1 MPSTSLENET
11 NILASPQDLTKIH
24 VGVWHEGGSPEDARF
39 SFAEAVK
46 SPRPIYSITDGASVN
61 INPSSGCIQT
71 WILGASRT
79 PTASGFTSGQSV
91 TLLVAGSG
99 NTINWSSVGVTW
111 LYGTGAAPTLRAT
124 GYTPI
129 ELTKVSSTIYGS
141 YLPSLAEAGTYSSSV
156 NTFLASANQ
165 IQMRDA
171 LGFSEGNSG
180 AFGVSWLA
188 ADTASDALFLLADE
202 NAAFTKVTAD
212 AYANSVDRLLTVT
225 GVARTLSSTDNGKI
239 LMCTNSSAVTI
250 TVASG
255 LAAAYTCDIIQNGTG
270 AVTISGAAGVTLNAF
285 SGLLTTAGQHAKAS
299 LLSTSSNIYNVAGT
313 LR

>member
-1 MPSTSLENET
+1 MPSSSLENET
-11 NILASPQDLTKIH
+11 NILTAPQDLSKIH
-24 VGVWHEGGSPEDARF
+24 VGAWHEGGSPEDARVN
-39 SFAEAVK
+39 FAEIVK
-46 SPRPIYSITDGASVN
+46 SPVPIYAITDGASVN

-71 WILGASRT
+71 WTLAASRT
-79 PTASGFTSGQSV
+79 PTATFSSGQSV

-111 LYGTGAAPTLRAT
+111 LYGTGSPPTLRAT

-129 ELTKVSSTIYGS
+129 ELTKVSSTIYGL
-141 YLPSLAEAGTYSSSV
+141 YLPSLAEAGSYSSSV
-156 NTFLASANQ
+156 NTFLASTDQ
-165 IQMRDA
+165 IEMRDA

-188 ADTASDALFLLADE
+188 ADTASDALFLLMDE

-225 GVARTLSSTDNGKI
+225 GVARTLSSTDNGKV

-250 TVASG
+250 IVASG
-255 LAAAYTCDIIQNGTG
+255 LAAAYNCDIIQNGTG

-285 SGLLTTAGQHAKAS
+285 SGFLTTAGQYARAS
-299 LLSTSSNIYNVAGT
+299 LLSTTSNIYNVAGT